1 MRNFFEETYMN
12 INFKRE
18 LINLISDISEYKGK
32 LAVYKTQKTSISKV
46 LVQIM
51 DKRKKGHRFLLES
64 TPKQL
69 IQITDEYI
77 YSDFGQIVPLI

>member
-1 MRNFFEETYMN
+1 MAPKRRNRCRAPTEDRSATE
-12 INFKRE
+12 R
-18 LINLISDISEYKGK
+18 ISED
-32 LAVYKTQKTSISKV
+32 LIRQQNKV

-51 DKRKKGHRFLLES
+51 DKRKKRHRFLLES

>member
-1 MRNFFEETYMN
+1 MRVVAKKVGSGANN
-12 INFKRE
+12 
-18 LINLISDISEYKGK
+18 GQ
-32 LAVYKTQKTSISKV
+32 TQK
-46 LVQIM
+46 
-51 DKRKKGHRFLLES
+51 RHRFLLES

>member
-1 MRNFFEETYMN
+1 MGSGANN
-12 INFKRE
+12 
-18 LINLISDISEYKGK
+18 GQ
-32 LAVYKTQKTSISKV
+32 TQKGIDS
-46 LVQIM
+46 
-51 DKRKKGHRFLLES
+51 FWNS

>member
-1 MRNFFEETYMN
+1 VAFHLVCNVWIFYA
-12 INFKRE
+12 
-18 LINLISDISEYKGK
+18 LI
-32 LAVYKTQKTSISKV
+32 TSKV

-51 DKRKKGHRFLLES
+51 DKRKKGIDSFWNP